1 MVVTPVTYLCIVKNF
16 FRSWVLMRNRGCRE
30 AMAPLGRQSMN
41 IKAPSNTRDQQPL
54 KVNPFFNYIS
64 ILHSIFHQLQWEFLS
79 ILSECQYD
87 NPEFSDCDPFTLKKT
102 RVKNLI
108 RGGASCGPA
117 HVNETEDC
125 SQEDFPEGNHHS
137 QQRPNNEMRVKTPI
151 ATLPVFLFLWRH
163 FLFLQNILW
172 NTFLLKHQNPLHSL
186 QNHFIY

>member
-1 MVVTPVTYLCIVKNF
+1 MVVTPVTCLCIVKNL

-41 IKAPSNTRDQQPL
+41 IKAPSNTRGQQPL
-54 KVNPFFNYIS
+54 KVSPFLSLSQFCIQRFIS
-64 ILHSIFHQLQWEFLS
+64 LPHYPWNTQWEFLS
-79 ILSECQYD
+79 ILPECQYD

-137 QQRPNNEMRVKTPI
+137 QQRPNNEMR
-151 ATLPVFLFLWRH
+151 
-163 FLFLQNILW
+163 
-172 NTFLLKHQNPLHSL
+172 S
-186 QNHFIY
+186 